1 MAAPEYVPVK
11 PMDDVRTYES
21 PPRRP
26 DPWIPRRPGE
36 VRGSNPRGESFGD
49 QGPDQGYVSPYTV
62 AAIYAGLGEKDQA
75 FKLLEKAY
83 EARDIWLVNLKIDPV
98 LAPLRSDQRF
108 QNLLERIGLAP

>member
-1 MAAPEYVPVK
+1 MHKEAIAEFQK
-11 PMDDVRTYES
+11 GIDLSKS
-21 PPRRP
+21 PLMIALLGHAYAISGKTSQARQVLAQLQR
-26 DPWIPRRPGE
+26 
-36 VRGSNPRGESFGD
+36 
-49 QGPDQGYVSPYTV
+49 PDQGYVSPYTV